1 MTPTPSGAPAA
12 AAIPAAC
19 GPRGF
24 ATPACATRPGT
35 AKEAD
40 TMRLV
45 LAALVAFALPAVAQ
59 EHQHGSTGPGG
70 ASSAGAG
77 RSPQGAAS
85 DEGSNVPAH
94 QMHPLDASSPKP
106 RGQNFSLKVAGKT
119 AKAYFARPNGQI
131 KGAILVL
138 HEWWGLNDWVKHQ
151 ADELANLG
159 YLALA
164 VDLYK
169 GKVATDPQTAQKLM
183 GAKDEKWGDEVEE
196 AGLEWLHKNASGK
209 KVATIGWCMGGG
221 ESLNSTLHDPKD
233 VDATVMYYGMP
244 VTDVAKLKT
253 MKGPILGIWAN
264 QDGWITPDKVKQFDQ
279 ALTEAGIQ
287 HEFHAYDADHAF
299 ANPSGG
305 KYNPPAAKDAWEKTK
320 DFLAKNL
327 G

>member
-1 MTPTPSGAPAA
+1 
-12 AAIPAAC
+12 
-19 GPRGF
+19 
-24 ATPACATRPGT
+24 
-35 AKEAD
+35 
-40 TMRLV
+40 MRLV
-45 LAALVAFALPAVAQ
+45 LAALVAFALPAGAQ
-59 EHQHGSTGPGG
+59 EHQHGST
-70 ASSAGAG
+70 
-77 RSPQGAAS
+77 AS
-85 DEGSNVPAH
+85 DEGSKVPAH
-94 QMHPLDASSPKP
+94 QTHPLDASSPKP
-106 RGQNFSLKVAGKT
+106 RGQNVSLKVAGKT
-119 AKAYFARPNGQI
+119 AKAYTAKPKGEI

-169 GKVATDPQTAQKLM
+169 GKVASDPQTAQKLM
-183 GAKDEKWGDEVEE
+183 GSKDEKWGDEVEE

-233 VDATVMYYGMP
+233 VDATIMYYGMP

-305 KYNPPAAKDAWEKTK
+305 KYNPPAAKDAWAKTK

>member
-1 MTPTPSGAPAA
+1 
-12 AAIPAAC
+12 
-19 GPRGF
+19 
-24 ATPACATRPGT
+24 
-35 AKEAD
+35 
-40 TMRLV
+40 MRVV

-59 EHQHGSTGPGG
+59 EHQHGST
-70 ASSAGAG
+70 
-77 RSPQGAAS
+77 AS
-85 DEGSNVPAH
+85 DEGSKVPAH
-94 QMHPLDASSPKP
+94 QMHPLDASAPKP
-106 RGQNFSLKVAGKT
+106 RGQNLSLKVEGKT
-119 AKAYFARPNGQI
+119 AKAYVAKPNGQI

-183 GAKDEKWGDEVEE
+183 GSKDEKWGDEVEE
-196 AGLEWLHKNASGK
+196 AGIEWLHKNASGK

-221 ESLNSTLHDPKD
+221 ESLKSTLHDPKD
-233 VDATVMYYGMP
+233 VDATIMYYGFP
-244 VTDVAKLKT
+244 VTDVAQLKT
-253 MKGPILGIWAN
+253 MKGPLLGIWVN

-279 ALTEAGIQ
+279 ALTEAGVQ

-320 DFLAKNL
+320 DFLAKNV

>member
-1 MTPTPSGAPAA
+1 
-12 AAIPAAC
+12 
-19 GPRGF
+19 
-24 ATPACATRPGT
+24 
-35 AKEAD
+35 
-40 TMRLV
+40 MRT
-45 LAALVAFALPAVAQ
+45 LALAVAFVLPAFAQ
-59 EHQHGSTGPGG
+59 QHQHGRV
-70 ASSAGAG
+70 A
-77 RSPQGAAS
+77 QAS
-85 DEGSNVPAH
+85 DAGSKVPAH
-94 QMHPLDASSPKP
+94 QMHPLDAGAPKP
-106 RGQNFSLKVAGKT
+106 RGQNLQLKVGSQS
-119 AKAYFARPNGQI
+119 AKAYVAKPKGEP
-131 KGAILVL
+131 KGALLVF

-151 ADELANLG
+151 ADELAGLG

-183 GAKDEKWGDEVEE
+183 GAKDEKWGDQVEE
-196 AGLEWLHKNASGK
+196 AGLTFLHRNAAGK
-209 KVATIGWCMGGG
+209 KVATLGWCMGGG
-221 ESLNSTLHDPKD
+221 ESLRSSLNDPKD

-244 VTDVAKLKT
+244 VTEVAKLKT
-253 MKGPILGIWAN
+253 LKGPVLGIWAN

-279 ALTEAGIQ
+279 ALTEAGVP